1 MTLKYNKDGKLE
13 FELHSLLECAK
24 DQTKIELIES
34 LACDDAI
41 IKHVVDQILDGWTEN
56 CFCGASSCEQTDTAH
71 YGLDYA
77 RRQIAKRSSE
87 VTKNTIEE
95 LEKTIARQKQELAE
109 YYEKESRRRHSYNL

>member
-13 FELHSLLECAK
+13 FDLHSLLECAK

-41 IKHVVDQILDGWTEN
+41 IKHVTDQILGGWTEN
-56 CFCGASSCEQTDTAH
+56 MFCGASECGQSDTPYFA
-71 YGLDYA
+71 LDKA
-77 RRQIAKRSSE
+77 RREIAKRSSE
-87 VTKNTIEE
+87 VAKETIEN

-109 YYEKESRRRHSYNL
+109 YHEKESKRRHSYNL